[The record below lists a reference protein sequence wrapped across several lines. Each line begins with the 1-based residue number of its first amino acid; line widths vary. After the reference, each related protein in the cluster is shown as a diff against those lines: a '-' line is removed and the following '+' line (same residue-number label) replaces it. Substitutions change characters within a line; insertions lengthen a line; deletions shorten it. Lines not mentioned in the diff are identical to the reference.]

1 MTRLIIV
8 CGLPGTGKTTFA
20 ETLSKRIHAI
30 HLNTDRIRH
39 AIGRQG
45 QYSIALKATIY
56 ESLLL
61 RSKEALFNKT
71 NVILDGTFY
80 KKRFRRAFIRL
91 SNQLHIPI
99 HWIEIV
105 ASEQSI
111 RERVSKKRPYT
122 EADYQVYLKVK
133 NEFDPLPHERLILD
147 SDVHSV
153 EEMVRLAERYLH
165 LPELTQR

>member
-71 NVILDGTFY
+71 NGFYPAFESITYPYSLD
-80 KKRFRRAFIRL
+80 R
-91 SNQLHIPI
+91 NC
-99 HWIEIV
+99 
-105 ASEQSI
+105 SI
-111 RERVSKKRPYT
+111 RTIDQGACFKKAAIYGSRLPGVPEGEERIRSTSPRTPYPGFRCPFGGR
-122 EADYQVYLKVK
+122 
-133 NEFDPLPHERLILD
+133 NG
-147 SDVHSV
+147 S
-153 EEMVRLAERYLH
+153 
-165 LPELTQR
+165 PELTQR